1 MMIPIIDAVTRLAGT
16 WLEGR
21 VAKTKAK
28 AKAEATVI
36 IKQAESAADWE
47 AAMARNSGQSW
58 KDEWLTLLFSVPLV
72 MCFIPSMV
80 PYVRDGFV
88 VLETMPDFYQYT
100 LSVIVAAS
108 FGVRSV
114 IGVMNKKK
122 KKN

>member
-1 MMIPIIDAVTRLAGT
+1 MIIPIIDAVTRLAGT

-114 IGVMNKKK
+114 IGVMNTK

>member
-1 MMIPIIDAVTRLAGT
+1 MIPIIDAVTRLAGT

>member
-1 MMIPIIDAVTRLAGT
+1 MIPLINTVGKLVGT

-28 AKAEATVI
+28 AEAEATVL

-47 AAMARNSGQSW
+47 AQMARNSGQSW
-58 KDEWLTLLFSVPLV
+58 KDEWLTLLFSIPLIL
-72 MCFIPSMV
+72 CFIPSMV
-80 PYVRDGFV
+80 PYVRAGFE

-114 IGVMNKKK
+114 IGIMNKRKA
-122 KKN
+122 

>member
-1 MMIPIIDAVTRLAGT
+1 MMPIIDSLTRLAGT

-28 AKAEATVI
+28 AEAEATVL

-58 KDEWLTLLFSVPLV
+58 KDEWLTLLFSIPLI

-80 PYVRDGFV
+80 PYVQDGFE
-88 VLETMPDFYQYT
+88 VLGNMPDFYQYT

-114 IGVMNKKK
+114 IGIMNKKK
-122 KKN
+122 QN

>member
-1 MMIPIIDAVTRLAGT
+1 MIPLINTVGKLVGT

-28 AKAEATVI
+28 AEAEATVL

-47 AAMARNSGQSW
+47 AQMARNSGQSW
-58 KDEWLTLLFSVPLV
+58 KDEWLTLLFSIPLIL
-72 MCFIPSMV
+72 CFIPSMV
-80 PYVRDGFV
+80 PYVRAGFE

-114 IGVMNKKK
+114 IGIMNKKK
-122 KKN
+122 KQ